1 MHSMVSGFDAF
12 LAETVSTEG
21 YWEGINWPWAWTIF
35 VLVLDNVIRVVALFV
50 VPRNRRP
57 TAGMAWLMAI
67 FFWPVAGLL
76 LFLLIGGNQLPRK
89 RRKMQDATNR
99 LVGEVAEHAEREL
112 GTPLS
117 ELHPGLRNAVMLGRS
132 LGAQPMLRG
141 NSASISIDY
150 EGSLA
155 QMAAAI
161 RNARAYVHV
170 EFYILVLDDSTQDV
184 FEAMREAV
192 QRGVTVRVLLDHVS
206 AVRNPGYRRT
216 AKFLDEIGAEWTYML
231 PVRPWRGE
239 WQRPDLRNH
248 RKILVVDG
256 LVGFMGSQNLVDSSY
271 NKPSNR
277 KRGLHWKDLMVRL
290 EGPVV
295 LGLEAVFL
303 GDWYMETGE
312 ALSDHLR
319 ADTPLQSIGDLDCQ
333 VLPSGP
339 GYGSE
344 NNLQVFTSLMY
355 TATRRLSITSPYFV
369 PDGSIMHAL
378 RAATA
383 RGVEVELFV
392 SETGD
397 QPVVYHA
404 QRSYYEE
411 LLRAG
416 VRIYMFRPPYI
427 LHSKH
432 FTVDDAVA
440 VVGSSN
446 MDQRSFNLNMEVSM
460 VVHGADFVRELD
472 EVNAYYHA
480 NSREL
485 TLQEWEQQP
494 MRWKLLDGLA
504 RLTSALQ

>member
-1 MHSMVSGFDAF
+1 MGAHASMVGAF
-12 LAETVSTEG
+12 LAETANSDGFWVSV
-21 YWEGINWPWAWTIF
+21 NWPWAWT
-35 VLVLDNVIRVVALFV
+35 VLVLLVDNVIRVVALFV

-57 TAGMAWLMAI
+57 TSGMAWLMAI
-67 FFWPVAGLL
+67 FFLPVPGLL
-76 LFLLIGGNQLPRK
+76 LFLLIGGNRLPRK
-89 RRKMQDATNR
+89 RRKMQEATNQ
-99 LVGEVAEHAEREL
+99 LVNEVSEQSEHEL
-112 GTPLS
+112 GTPLR
-117 ELHPGLRNAVMLGRS
+117 HMPPGLRNAVLLGRS

-141 NSASISIDY
+141 NTAAISIDY

-155 QMAAAI
+155 RMAEAI
-161 RNARAYVHV
+161 RSAKEYVHV
-170 EFYILVLDDSTQDV
+170 EFYILVHDATTDDIFQ
-184 FEAMREAV
+184 AMREAV
-192 QRGVTVRVLLDHVS
+192 ARGVTVRVLLDHVS
-206 AVRNPGYRRT
+206 AVRNPGAKRT
-216 AKFLDEIGAEWTYML
+216 AKSLDEMGAQWAYML
-231 PVRPWRGE
+231 PVRPWRGQ

-248 RKILVVDG
+248 RKLLVVDG
-256 LVGFMGSQNLVDSSY
+256 KVGFMGSQNLVDSSY

-277 KRGLHWKDLMVRL
+277 RRGLHWKDLMVRL

-303 GDWYMETGE
+303 GDWYLETGE
-312 ALSDHLR
+312 ALTDYLQTESPL
-319 ADTPLQSIGDLDCQ
+319 DTPGQLDCQ

-339 GYGSE
+339 GYSSE
-344 NNLQVFTSLMY
+344 NNLQVFVALMY
-355 TATRRLSITSPYFV
+355 TATKRLSLTSPYFV

-397 QPVVYHA
+397 QPMVYHA

-416 VRIYMFRPPYI
+416 VRIFMFRPPYI

-432 FTVDDAVA
+432 FTVDDRVA

-446 MDQRSFNLNMEVSM
+446 MDQRSFSLNMEVSL
-460 VVHGADFVRELD
+460 VVHGEEFVRNLD

-485 TLQEWEQQP
+485 TLAEWEKQSLPSQ
-494 MRWKLLDGLA
+494 LLDGLA